1 MMRVATLTFLLD
13 GQLELELGRQLLLAV
28 QPVGEINTPDPTVG
42 VDLNPQRLHVVGP
55 VGSPREVR
63 QVELDLIPALVQSH
77 RHRADERLHSGGGLV
92 VAGSESSPHILI
104 IEDLDL
110 KCEIFLHVLHD
121 HHEIGQLDAQR
132 LLRVSRAGHVGCA
145 AIGPN
150 NLQDKGLREKM

>member
-1 MMRVATLTFLLD
+1 MAALAFLLD
-13 GQLELELGRQLLLAV
+13 RQVQLELCRQLLLAV

-42 VDLNPQRLHVVGP
+42 VDLNPQCLHVVGP
-55 VGSPREVR
+55 IGSPCEVR

-110 KCEIFLHVLHD
+110 KCEIFLHVLHYHD
-121 HHEIGQLDAQR
+121 EVGQLDAQR
-132 LLRVSRAGHVGCA
+132 LLWIRRAGDEGCTNVR
-145 AIGPN
+145 PHDF
-150 NLQDKGLREKM
+150 QDK